1 MAGHAGVDDDA
12 PSLVLAIDPELGGGN
27 GGIKDSEDIGAINIV
42 KVILGQFGGG
52 LDDRNTSVLQASTKW
67 GTTKQEKGPDVLHE
81 IQPRNVEAT

>member
-42 KVILGQFGGG
+42 EVILGQFGGG
-52 LDDRNTSVLQASTKW
+52 LDDRNTGILQVPTK
-67 GTTKQEKGPDVLHE
+67 
-81 IQPRNVEAT
+81 